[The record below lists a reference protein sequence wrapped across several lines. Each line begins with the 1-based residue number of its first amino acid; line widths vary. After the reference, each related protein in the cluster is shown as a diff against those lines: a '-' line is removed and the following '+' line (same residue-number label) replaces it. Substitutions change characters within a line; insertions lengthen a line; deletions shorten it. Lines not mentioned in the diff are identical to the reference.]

1 MKENLALFDKNTTQ
15 IGTVNK
21 DNFTQQKEKVN
32 KTQQRKIKKPLKKKK
47 HENLK
52 IWKLKNR
59 NKF

>member
-47 HENLK
+47 TRKSKNLEIK
-52 IWKLKNR
+52 KQK
-59 NKF
+59 